1 MNVFFKTFLSEPKNH
16 ITKQVSFPKMSS
28 PLGWG
33 SASVC
38 SESPPGSADSWKK
51 NWCLQTWIWGDSEVL
66 INPDA
71 PHRDELQEEAARFRQ
86 HTHTHTHIPGP
97 HLCVCVG
104 PVTGSINWQAVTA
117 GHHTHTNTPE
127 RSSMSELSRDDSHLI
142 VIYTLCVFV
151 YVCVRDELSQ
161 GCRIVTLFI
170 NQLANKPWPAHTPVL
185 KVGVAFTDQLLCSK
199 YYGSEMNCCSLI
211 QLFLLSHIYPHML
224 LQKIWMKVNLWFKHN
239 DLDSSVT
246 FPGWW
251 RSLF

>member
-38 SESPPGSADSWKK
+38 SQSPPGSADSWKK
-51 NWCLQTWIWGDSEVL
+51 NWCLQTWIWGDSELL

-86 HTHTHTHIPGP
+86 HTHTHRHIPGP

-117 GHHTHTNTPE
+117 GHHTHKHTRAIKHVWIIKRRLPPHCHLHSLCVCVCVCE
-127 RSSMSELSRDDSHLI
+127 RWVKSRLQNR
-142 VIYTLCVFV
+142 YTLHKSAGKQTLTCAHTGVKG
-151 YVCVRDELSQ
+151 
-161 GCRIVTLFI
+161 GCCIH
-170 NQLANKPWPAHTPVL
+170 WPAAV
-185 KVGVAFTDQLLCSK
+185 Q
-199 YYGSEMNCCSLI
+199 
-211 QLFLLSHIYPHML
+211 
-224 LQKIWMKVNLWFKHN
+224 
-239 DLDSSVT
+239 
-246 FPGWW
+246 
-251 RSLF
+251 